1 MEDADN
7 IDKGDAGRS
16 GEQSEGGIPDAEV
29 AALVAAWPTLPEP
42 IKAAIRALLGSVMQ
56 LGTSTNMAQNP
67 RNTPTDLVT
76 QSLIERLTDD
86 DAKQPGTRRE
96 AVALLKRS
104 VRRDL
109 EWLLNT
115 RRTPET
121 APDSLELLQR
131 SLYHYGLPD
140 TSSMSR
146 DSPEVRN
153 RLARL
158 VEQAIS
164 AHEPR
169 LAGVRVELAGG
180 EKTAIGAV
188 RFVIEAMLRMD
199 PSPERVS
206 FDTLLSTGAGSV
218 VVVGGGNA

>member
-1 MEDADN
+1 MA
-7 IDKGDAGRS
+7 KGEIERTVELSVFDRLLDDDPGTT
-16 GEQSEGGIPDAEV
+16 AE
-29 AALVAAWPTLPEP
+29 
-42 IKAAIRALLGSVMQ
+42 RAMTRAES
-56 LGTSTNMAQNP
+56 
-67 RNTPTDLVT
+67 
-76 QSLIERLTDD
+76 IERL
-86 DAKQPGTRRE
+86 KE
-96 AVALLKRS
+96 S

-115 RRTPET
+115 RRIAET
-121 APDSLELLQR
+121 APPSLEALQT

-153 RLARL
+153 RLARM
-158 VEQAIS
+158 VEQAIT

-169 LAGVRVELAGG
+169 LDGVRVTLAGG

-188 RFVIEAMLRMD
+188 RFVVEALLRMD

-206 FDTLLSTGAGSV
+206 FDTVLATGSGSV
-218 VVVGGGNA
+218 VVMGGSDA

>member
-1 MEDADN
+1 MVKGEIERTVELSVFDRLLDEDP
-7 IDKGDAGRS
+7 GTT
-16 GEQSEGGIPDAEV
+16 AE
-29 AALVAAWPTLPEP
+29 
-42 IKAAIRALLGSVMQ
+42 RAMSRAE
-56 LGTSTNMAQNP
+56 S
-67 RNTPTDLVT
+67 
-76 QSLIERLTDD
+76 IERL
-86 DAKQPGTRRE
+86 KE
-96 AVALLKRS
+96 S

-121 APDSLELLQR
+121 APDTLEQLQR

-140 TSSMSR
+140 VSSMSR

-158 VEQAIS
+158 VEQAIT

-169 LAGVRVELAGG
+169 LDGVRVALAGG

-188 RFVIEAMLRMD
+188 RFVVEAMLRMD

-206 FDTLLSTGAGSV
+206 FDTVLATGSGSV
-218 VVVGGGNA
+218 VVMGGGDA

>member
-1 MEDADN
+1 MA
-7 IDKGDAGRS
+7 KGEIERIVELSVFDRLLDDDPTAT
-16 GEQSEGGIPDAEV
+16 AE
-29 AALVAAWPTLPEP
+29 AAMT
-42 IKAAIRALLGSVMQ
+42 RAES
-56 LGTSTNMAQNP
+56 
-67 RNTPTDLVT
+67 
-76 QSLIERLTDD
+76 IERL
-86 DAKQPGTRRE
+86 KE
-96 AVALLKRS
+96 S

-169 LAGVRVELAGG
+169 LAGVRVTLAGG

-218 VVVGGGNA
+218 VVVGGANA